1 MDGVQKA
8 NSGHPGLPM
17 GMADA
22 AYVLWTRY
30 LKHSPAQ
37 PDWPNRDRF
46 VLSAGHGSMLL
57 YSLLHLFGYDMKMED
72 LQQFRQ
78 WGSRTPGHP
87 EFGCAPGVETT
98 TGPLGQGFANGVG
111 LALAERML
119 ASHMNVAGEAPIVDH
134 YVYAICSDG
143 DMMEGISH
151 EAAAIA
157 GHLGLAR
164 IIFLYDDNHI
174 TIEGDT
180 DLTMSEDVGGR
191 FEAYKWHVQ
200 RVDGHDR
207 EAVAAAI
214 EAAQA
219 EKQRPSL
226 IICRTHIGKG
236 SPNKQDTA
244 DAHGAP
250 LGEEE
255 VRLSKENLGFPTEP
269 LFFVPDI
276 VRETLAVRV
285 KELDAE
291 AAAWQER
298 FEKWRTSHP
307 DLAAQWD
314 TRMSRELPAGLA
326 DRLPKFEPGKAVAT
340 RNASGEVLQVLSA
353 ELPALAGGSAD
364 LHPSTKTLIKKE
376 SNVRQG
382 DFSGRNLHFGVREH
396 GMGGILNGMA
406 LHGGFLPYGGTFLIF
421 SDYMRP
427 SVRLAALSGLQV
439 IYVWTH
445 DSVFVGEDGP
455 THEPVEHYAALRAI
469 PNLDVIRP
477 ADATETA
484 VAWMMALERRDAPT
498 ALLLTRHNIPVLD
511 RAGLGPAESL
521 RRGGYVLL
529 EAEDPEIILLASGS
543 EVYLALEAARV
554 LNDEGRRVRVVNL
567 SCWEVFERQPAE
579 YREQVLPSSV
589 SRRLAVE
596 AGISLGWD
604 RYLGS
609 EGDIVSIEGYGH
621 SAPWKTIAEQLGYT
635 ADNIVTKA
643 RELLR

>member
-1 MDGVQKA
+1 
-8 NSGHPGLPM
+8 
-17 GMADA
+17 
-22 AYVLWTRY
+22 
-30 LKHSPAQ
+30 
-37 PDWPNRDRF
+37 
-46 VLSAGHGSMLL
+46 MLL
-57 YSLLHLFGYDMKMED
+57 YSLLHLFGYDMTMED

-119 ASHMNVAGEAPIVDH
+119 AAHMNVAGEEPVVDH

-143 DMMEGISH
+143 DMMEGLCH
-151 EAAAIA
+151 EAAATA
-157 GHLGLAR
+157 GHLGLDR
-164 IIFLYDDNHI
+164 LIYLYDDNHI

-180 DLTMSEDVGGR
+180 DLAMDEDVGQR
-191 FEAYKWHVQ
+191 FEAYRWHVQ

-207 EAVAAAI
+207 NAVAAAI
-214 EAAQA
+214 EVARA
-219 EKQRPSL
+219 EKGRPSL

-255 VRLSKENLGFPTEP
+255 VKLSKENLGFPTEP
-269 LFFVPDI
+269 LFFVPDV
-276 VRETLAVRV
+276 VRETLSARAR
-285 KELDAE
+285 ELDADAE
-291 AAAWQER
+291 AWHER
-298 FEKWRTSHP
+298 FDKWRASHP
-307 DLAAQWD
+307 DLAEEWD
-314 TRMSRELPAGLA
+314 ARMSQELPTGLA
-326 DRLPKFEPGKAVAT
+326 DRLPKFEPGKGVAT

-364 LHPSTKTLIKKE
+364 LHPSTKTFIKQE
-376 SNVRQG
+376 SHVRKG

-406 LHGGFLPYGGTFLIF
+406 LHGGFLPHGGTFLIF

-469 PNLDVIRP
+469 PSLDVIRP
-477 ADATETA
+477 ADAAETA

-511 RAGLGPAESL
+511 RTELAPANSI
-521 RRGGYVLL
+521 RQGGYILL
-529 EAEDPEIILLASGS
+529 EAEDPEMILLASGS
-543 EVYLALEAARV
+543 EVHLALEAARV
-554 LNDEGRRVRVVNL
+554 LNNEGRRVRVVNL
-567 SCWEVFERQPAE
+567 SCWEAFERQSAE
-579 YREQVLPSSV
+579 FREQVLPGSV

-604 RYLGS
+604 RYVGP
-609 EGDIVSIEGYGH
+609 EGGIVSIEGYGH
-621 SAPWKTIAEQLGYT
+621 SAPWQTIAEKLGYT
-635 ADNIVTKA
+635 SEHIVTKA
-643 RELLR
+643 RELLAQ